1 VSHVDRGHARR
12 GDHGAVDGR
21 HHDRRRVHGAN
32 THTVAPTLVDMG
44 YRTVLGAAIGSAII
58 WTFGG
63 DVGMNAAV
71 GTGNGIGIYIPTG
84 TGQILDFYFLWN
96 E

>member
-1 VSHVDRGHARR
+1 
-12 GDHGAVDGR
+12 
-21 HHDRRRVHGAN
+21 
-32 THTVAPTLVDMG
+32 
-44 YRTVLGAAIGSAII
+44 LGAAVGSAFV

-63 DVGMNAAV
+63 DVGLNANV

-84 TGQILDFYFLWN
+84 TGQVLDWYIVWS